1 MRRLGQTERKG
12 LNKCSLYIWGLV
24 FVLAGILS
32 RSILQNGILQM
43 NALTAEQL
51 LEKMS
56 ASTAAM
62 AVATV
67 SIVLQ
72 AVETCAI
79 PIFAFLL
86 VDRFEKGKNEK
97 KLLLCLLATAVISEI
112 PYNLAMYGQVLHTA
126 TRNPAVA
133 LVIGLAVL
141 YFFRRFSENA
151 FANVLI
157 KIFVGICAVL
167 WAVMLNVEHGLPLL
181 LVIMTMWALR
191 NKKAMA
197 ILFGGAVASGCV
209 LFSPFYIG
217 AALGILPVHF
227 YKAEE
232 EEKEIALPLYAAY
245 PVMLAVLGVIS
256 RVL

>member
-12 LNKCSLYIWGLV
+12 LNKCSVYIWGLV
-24 FVLAGILS
+24 FVLAGVLS

-43 NALTAEQL
+43 NTLTTEQL

-62 AVATV
+62 VVATA

-79 PIFAFLL
+79 PVFAFLL
-86 VDRFEKGKNEK
+86 VDRFEKGKNGK
-97 KLLLCLLATAVISEI
+97 KLLLGLLATAVISEI
-112 PYNLAMYGQVLHTA
+112 PYNLAMYGQPLHMA

-141 YFFRRFSENA
+141 YFFRRFSENS

-157 KIFVGICAVL
+157 KVFVGICAVL
-167 WAVMLNVEHGLPLL
+167 WAAMLNVEHGLPLL
-181 LVIMTMWALR
+181 VVIMTMWALR

-197 ILFGGAVASGCV
+197 TLFGGAVASGCV

-232 EEKEIALPLYAAY
+232 EEKEIALPLYAIY
-245 PVMLAVLGVIS
+245 PAMLAILGVIS
-256 RVL
+256 IVL